1 MMLQLH
7 PTAAA
12 YAAICIALAGIALYR
27 AHIAGPEMCPWL
39 RLAHMVPGW
48 IAFLGLSR
56 VVLTQGAEIG
66 PFDIVAILL
75 VLAGEAARMLARR
88 ARNTGAEA

>member
-1 MMLQLH
+1 MMFHLH

-12 YAAICIALAGIALYR
+12 YAAICIALATIALYR

-39 RLAHMVPGW
+39 RLAHMIPGW

-56 VVLTQGAEIG
+56 VVLTQGAEID
-66 PFDIVAILL
+66 PFEIGTALL
-75 VLAGEAARMLARR
+75 VLVGEAARMLARR
-88 ARNTGAEA
+88 AHKSGAGA